1 MYYHRVG
8 LSAFS
13 SVHVRRCPCVD
24 PSPFSP
30 GGWCLFILSLI
41 VRLVCRKG
49 IVFGGLIT
57 KDSNFMSDIT
67 VLPLNM

>member
-1 MYYHRVG
+1 MG

-13 SVHVRRCPCVD
+13 LVHVRGWPCVD

-30 GGWCLFILSLI
+30 GGWCLFILNLI

-49 IVFGGLIT
+49 RVIGGLIA
-57 KDSNFMSDIT
+57 KDSVFMSDVT
-67 VLPLNM
+67 VLPHNIQH